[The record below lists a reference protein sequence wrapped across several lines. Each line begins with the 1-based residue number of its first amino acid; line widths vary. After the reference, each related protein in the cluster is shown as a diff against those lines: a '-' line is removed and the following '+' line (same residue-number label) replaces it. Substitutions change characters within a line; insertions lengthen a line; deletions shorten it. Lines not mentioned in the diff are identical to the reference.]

1 MADNYLE
8 RKMEE
13 HRSRPAQGRQCSSS
27 PRPAA
32 PGRPVIDYPS
42 MRVLITGGH
51 TPAGLASIRQFRAL
65 QCRVTFTAPTI
76 ARPTTIAQQHGA
88 MFIPGTLAQ
97 ALSFLSER
105 QDTPAVIIH
114 LDDTPVDIDNP
125 GILTLAP
132 HPSAA
137 LDPEPLARLL
147 AFASHPSNHSLL
159 PHLPLKSSKS
169 NKSPK

>member
-13 HRSRPAQGRQCSSS
+13 HRSRPAPGRQCSSS
-27 PRPAA
+27 SRPAA

-42 MRVLITGGH
+42 MRVLITAGH
-51 TPAGLASIRQFRAL
+51 TPAGLAAIRQFRAL
-65 QCRVTFTAPTI
+65 QCRVAFTAPTPSTG
-76 ARPTTIAQQHGA
+76 ATIAQQHGA
-88 MFIPGTLAQ
+88 MYIPGTPAQ

-105 QDTPAVIIH
+105 QDTPTVIIH
-114 LDDTPVDIDNP
+114 LDDTPVDIDTP

-132 HPSAA
+132 HPSAT

-159 PHLPLKSSKS
+159 PHLPLKSSK
-169 NKSPK
+169 